1 MASSAPA
8 SGDQGS
14 GGSQE
19 QQGAAGLPGR
29 RNRATYSGGRDVVV
43 LAIAVAIFL
52 VLSLKN
58 ITLPGLYYDEAL
70 DVVPAMQLLQ
80 GTPVEL
86 VRNAGL
92 TIAGHT
98 FPLMVMDYV
107 GTVNTYLALP
117 LFAVLGV
124 NVTSVRLLPILLAV
138 LSMLLGYRLAAQLF
152 DWRVA
157 AFSTLLAATDPS
169 FVFFSRMGIHV
180 TSVMTVFA
188 LGSLLAL
195 LRWSKS
201 GHDRWLGLCGL
212 LLGLGLWAKVL
223 FLWWIVALAI
233 AWIVWWGADRRSR
246 APSDGQREE
255 RPWGGVPGVHGIV
268 ILVAGI
274 VVGSTPLWLYNLM
287 SGGTLT
293 SFGRNAVVTDQGV
306 SNLNVIANVAA
317 AIDSFR
323 VLLDGRYFWFL
334 GKQLA
339 NPLNVIAF
347 AAAALGGLLL
357 LRWRRQWRAGFALIL
372 VLIIVVVAE
381 SVFTVSGIWATHL
394 YILLPLPQIIVA
406 VAVVALADNLAKKRR
421 WLQVG
426 LIGLALAGGMLAN
439 VRVDRAYYAELER
452 SRGLSRF
459 SDAIYK
465 LADWLDQGHYA
476 TVYAVDWGIQK
487 NVQLLTQGRVNPVEI
502 YSFPG
507 EAPEA
512 FVQRLEKAFADPSA
526 VFILHSKEDTVYE
539 MYPAFQATADR
550 LGYTVK
556 IIDATRDNS
565 GAPVHVMWV
574 AEKK

>member
-1 MASSAPA
+1 MGLSVPA
-8 SGDQGS
+8 SGDQRVEGD
-14 GGSQE
+14 QE
-19 QQGAAGLPGR
+19 QPGAGDQPSKGREIAAPG
-29 RNRATYSGGRDVVV
+29 ARDAIV
-43 LAIAVAIFL
+43 LAIAVVVFL
-52 VLSLKN
+52 ALSLQN
-58 ITLPGLYYDEAL
+58 IALPGLYYDEAL

-80 GTPVEL
+80 GTPVEP
-86 VRNAGL
+86 VRGAGL
-92 TIAGHT
+92 TLAGRT

-117 LFAVLGV
+117 LFAVLGIS
-124 NVTSVRLLPILLAV
+124 VTSVRLLPILLAV
-138 LSMLLGYRLAAQLF
+138 LSLILGYRLATKLF

-157 AFSTLLAATDPS
+157 AFATLLVATDPS

-195 LRWSKS
+195 LRWGRT

-233 AWIVWWGADRRSR
+233 AWIVWRSVGRRSE
-246 APSDGQREE
+246 A
-255 RPWGGVPGVHGIV
+255 GGSLQKGRMGARGVL
-268 ILVAGI
+268 ILLAGI
-274 VVGSTPLWLYNLM
+274 VAGSAPLWLYNLM
-287 SGGTLT
+287 SGGTFT

-306 SNLNVIANVAA
+306 SNLNVIANMAT

-347 AAAALGGLLL
+347 AAAAVGGLLL
-357 LRWRRQWRAGFALIL
+357 LRWRREWKAGFALIL
-372 VLIIVVVAE
+372 ALIIVIVAE

-406 VAVVALADNLAKKRR
+406 VAVVALADLLAQERR

-426 LIGLALAGGMLAN
+426 LIGLVLAVGMLAN
-439 VRVDRAYYAELER
+439 VRVDRAYDAELER

-465 LADWLDQGHYA
+465 LADWLDQRRYA

-487 NVQLLTQGRVNPVEI
+487 NVQLLTEGRVNPVEI
-502 YSFPG
+502 FSFPG

-512 FVQRLEKAFADPSA
+512 FVQRLEKAFNDPSA
-526 VFILHSKEDTVYE
+526 VFILHSKEDTIYE
-539 MYPAFQATADR
+539 MYPVLQATADR
-550 LGYTVK
+550 LGITVK